1 MNRRTGRART
11 TLTVAVLVALSVVVI
26 GTLHA
31 GDNQSDP
38 GRLLV
43 GYAIAWALFAA
54 GVWALRSVPARA
66 ATFLVLAG
74 SAAVALSGLA
84 APPRTSDDMYRYAW
98 DGRVQAAGVSPY
110 AHPL

>member
-1 MNRRTGRART
+1 M
-11 TLTVAVLVALSVVVI
+11 
-26 GTLHA
+26 
-31 GDNQSDP
+31 
-38 GRLLV
+38 

-54 GVWALRSVPARA
+54 GVWTVRKLPARA

-98 DGRVQAAGVSPY
+98 DGRVQAAGISPTPTRRTPPNS
-110 AHPL
+110 PLCGTSGSSPPMEPATAGD